1 MNLSTIIQPCND
13 TGFLDPETTKGWG
26 IVDFDWSNS
35 KGTGTADGWCKHKPM
50 DDEEM
55 LFAQVKMTAAA
66 TPGTTVWVYRN
77 TVYGYP
83 WYTDVRKTLE
93 DPAYADWYIKFKPEG
108 PWESKKCDSALPH
121 LCSDFYH
128 SQEQSPGYPHG
139 DGDCAAPGC
148 DCGKVP
154 CGFYVWNHS
163 STTVV
168 NNQTF
173 QDWFVN
179 SMMLNEVGRSPYT
192 NLVSGFFWD
201 DVWNPGC
208 NIHDQVGNTCI
219 DMGFKCTAPKLGSE
233 AGAGRN
239 APAHCDDPKLVQMT
253 ADYQK
258 NMKAL
263 RAATLKAGKFA
274 WQMLWT
280 GGAEDSIGGG
290 STRPLVTKLNCAP
303 TLHSMCSMS
312 SPAQTRAMAYGINGT
327 SEAPSDLLQDLAN
340 FLLTRSPYSWLG
352 WGWGQSPQ
360 ARATGGPPG
369 GCKRT
374 YTFPP
379 EFNEDY
385 GAPAAGAAGLC
396 KETAPGSEVFTRKYS
411 KATVELDCKAWHG
424 KITMADG
431 RVLEDAV

>member
-1 MNLSTIIQPCND
+1 MQVGRTVRHSRQPGGSSWQQMGAPLATLALATASCVRAAAPHSHSIASAAAAGNPAPPCTDWPQSCPGTVPRAPYRQTWQMNLSTIIQPCND

-93 DPAYADWYIKFKPEG
+93 DPDYADWYIKFKPEG
-108 PWESKKCDSALPH
+108 PWESKKCDSAQPH

-173 QDWFVN
+173 QDW
-179 SMMLNEVGRSPYT
+179 
-192 NLVSGFFWD
+192 
-201 DVWNPGC
+201 
-208 NIHDQVGNTCI
+208 
-219 DMGFKCTAPKLGSE
+219 
-233 AGAGRN
+233 
-239 APAHCDDPKLVQMT
+239 
-253 ADYQK
+253 
-258 NMKAL
+258 
-263 RAATLKAGKFA
+263 
-274 WQMLWT
+274 
-280 GGAEDSIGGG
+280 
-290 STRPLVTKLNCAP
+290 
-303 TLHSMCSMS
+303 
-312 SPAQTRAMAYGINGT
+312 
-327 SEAPSDLLQDLAN
+327 
-340 FLLTRSPYSWLG
+340 
-352 WGWGQSPQ
+352 
-360 ARATGGPPG
+360 
-369 GCKRT
+369 
-374 YTFPP
+374 
-379 EFNEDY
+379 
-385 GAPAAGAAGLC
+385 
-396 KETAPGSEVFTRKYS
+396 
-411 KATVELDCKAWHG
+411 
-424 KITMADG
+424 
-431 RVLEDAV
+431 